1 MQNSAGDTQIVRPGI
16 GSSRGVIG
24 DIMAAE
30 VLAVIVTSSLIA
42 ALLTV
47 LVLFYGTD
55 LIRGF
60 LLN

>member
-1 MQNSAGDTQIVRPGI
+1 MQNSAGDTQIFRPGI

-24 DIMAAE
+24 DIMVAE
-30 VLAVIVTSSLIA
+30 ILAVIVTSRLIA
-42 ALLTV
+42 ALLTI

>member
-1 MQNSAGDTQIVRPGI
+1 MPSAHLIDHVIPVEPDTFFELIRAWIRANRSPCRV
-16 GSSRGVIG
+16 
-24 DIMAAE
+24 
-30 VLAVIVTSSLIA
+30 IA

-47 LVLFYGTD
+47 LVLFCGTD